1 MKEFGMGKI
10 YFNVTVVHVWKSSS
24 FSVRKGRDIFICRAD
39 EMDFAKIAL
48 KRSVEK
54 VILQGIVP
62 YIVKKKKI
70 EKLNCLSV

>member
-1 MKEFGMGKI
+1 
-10 YFNVTVVHVWKSSS
+10 
-24 FSVRKGRDIFICRAD
+24 
-39 EMDFAKIAL
+39 MDFAKIAL

-70 EKLNCLSV
+70 EKLTCLSV